1 MVFPNFYL
9 LNVCHITMSL
19 VFWTKSPN
27 LSEDYLVVIAH
38 QMGFFSCD
46 KNLWATLLQLSNT
59 PHSQINY
66 SQRLYFTAQDL
77 FTYIAHQPWIFIG
90 WTNAEAEAPILWLPD
105 VKSWLTGKDSMLG
118 KIGGSRS
125 GQQRMRWPDG
135 ITDSMDMSLRKLQG
149 AVKDR
154 QTGVLQST
162 GLQRV
167 RRDLATE

>member
-66 SQRLYFTAQDL
+66 SQRLYFTSQDL
-77 FTYIAHQPWIFIG
+77 FTSRDLFMKVCTFHIVSYYFSTFLAGACMCWGHREETVSTTLYFFWLKCGPRC
-90 WTNAEAEAPILWLPD
+90 TKSCSNKDSAELEAE
-105 VKSWLTGKDSMLG
+105 
-118 KIGGSRS
+118 
-125 GQQRMRWPDG
+125 
-135 ITDSMDMSLRKLQG
+135 SLFQE
-149 AVKDR
+149 V
-154 QTGVLQST
+154 
-162 GLQRV
+162 
-167 RRDLATE
+167 